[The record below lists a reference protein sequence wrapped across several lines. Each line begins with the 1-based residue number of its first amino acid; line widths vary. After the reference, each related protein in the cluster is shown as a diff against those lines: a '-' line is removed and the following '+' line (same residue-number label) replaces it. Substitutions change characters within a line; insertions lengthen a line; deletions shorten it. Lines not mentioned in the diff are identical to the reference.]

1 MLLEADIPVKDIM
14 STNII
19 GISPNDPTDIAAK
32 RMSRHDVGNLIV
44 MEGKKAIGIV
54 TEEDFVRKVVA
65 KNLIPRA
72 VKIRDIMTSSLI
84 TISPNAGVIS
94 AMEIMLKRDIRR
106 LPVIDNG
113 ELIGIITFKD
123 ILSISPELNR
133 ILIDM
138 IKIND
143 IASLVEQK
151 REKEIIQGKCD
162 KCGNFS
168 QSLNEYEGMLI
179 CDDCYDSL
187 F

>member
-1 MLLEADIPVKDIM
+1 MLLDVDIPVKDIM

-19 GISPNDPTDIAAK
+19 GISPDDPADIAAK

-44 MEGKKAIGIV
+44 MEGRKAIGIV
-54 TEEDFVRKVVA
+54 TEEDFVRKIVA
-65 KNLIPRA
+65 KNLIPRS

-84 TISPNAGVIS
+84 TISPNAGAIS
-94 AMEIMLKRDIRR
+94 AMEIMLKRGIRR

-143 IASLVEQK
+143 IYLVERIK
-151 REKEIIQGKCD
+151 EREIIQGKCD

-179 CDDCYDSL
+179 CDDCYDAL

>member
-1 MLLEADIPVKDIM
+1 LEIDMPVKEIM

-19 GISPNDPTDIAAK
+19 GISPNDTADIAAK

-54 TEEDFVRKVVA
+54 TEEDFVRKLVA
-65 KNLIPRA
+65 KNLLPRDS
-72 VKIRDIMTSSLI
+72 KIKDIMTSSLI

-94 AMEIMLKRDIRR
+94 AMEIMVKRDIRR
-106 LPVIDNG
+106 LPVINDS
-113 ELIGIITFKD
+113 ELVGIITYKD

-138 IKIND
+138 ININNID
-143 IASLVEQK
+143 LVERK
-151 REKEIIQGKCD
+151 EKEVIQGKCD

-168 QSLNEYEGMLI
+168 QSLCEYEGMLI
-179 CDDCYDSL
+179 CDECYDVL
-187 F
+187 L